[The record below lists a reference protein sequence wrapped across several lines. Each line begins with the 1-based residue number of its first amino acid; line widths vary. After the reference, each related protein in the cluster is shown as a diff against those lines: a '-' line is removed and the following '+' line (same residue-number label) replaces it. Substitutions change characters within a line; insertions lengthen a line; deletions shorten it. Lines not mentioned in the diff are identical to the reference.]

1 MVNVVQRGRERTLNW
16 TPSVRFGVSIY
27 IHNFKFRNLKPYK
40 CVLYL
45 RVCISHEIVMRFI

>member
-45 RVCISHEIVMRFI
+45 RVCISHEIVM